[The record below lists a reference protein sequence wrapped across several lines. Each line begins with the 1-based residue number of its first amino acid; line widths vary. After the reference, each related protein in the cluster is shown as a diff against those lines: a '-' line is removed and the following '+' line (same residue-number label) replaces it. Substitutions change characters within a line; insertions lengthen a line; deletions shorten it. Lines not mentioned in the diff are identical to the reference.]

1 MSIPAERLAKKAR
14 IKRATQAAQG
24 RLGEIDAAAA
34 EQLTAIYRE
43 AQADIEARI
52 RAIGGPDGSMRLAS
66 LQQVRDQLAA
76 AVSALAERRD
86 GLLLEQLD
94 EAARVGASV
103 YAPEL
108 GISTQRIANRAAQYM
123 REFVAED
130 GLQLSDRL
138 WRLDSQ
144 ATESM
149 ANAVQ
154 RAVISGTDASRAAQ
168 DYLNQGAPVPAEI
181 SARIR
186 DADAGRVARQAA
198 SNLMTGEMSPHAQAL
213 RVFRTEINR
222 AHGTAYRDAGF
233 EDPEAI
239 GTRFLLSPRHPRP
252 DICDMHASADVYGL
266 GPGVYPRGK
275 SPWPAHPNT
284 LSFEEIV
291 YADEVTPRMPEPR
304 VEWVRKQPREVRA
317 GVLGGEAKRRAFD
330 AGHIEEGAIATPWRV
345 VRQRLQQRGID
356 TDEFERQGAA

>member
-1 MSIPAERLAKKAR
+1 MSIPADRMQKKAR

-24 RLGEIDAAAA
+24 RLRELDAAAA
-34 EQLTAIYRE
+34 GELTAIYRE
-43 AQADIEARI
+43 AQADVDARI
-52 RAIGGPDGSMRLAS
+52 RALGGPDGSLRLSS

-76 AVSALAERRD
+76 AVSVLAERRD
-86 GLLLEQLD
+86 GLLIEQLD
-94 EAARVGASV
+94 AAAQVGASV
-103 YAPEL
+103 YEPEL
-108 GISTQRIANRAAQYM
+108 GVGAQRIANRAAQYV
-123 REFVAED
+123 REFVAAD

-154 RAVISGTDASRAAQ
+154 RAVISGADASRAAQ
-168 DYLNQGAPVPAEI
+168 DFLNQGAPVPAEI

-186 DADAGRVARQAA
+186 DADAGRIARQAA
-198 SNLMTGEMSPHAQAL
+198 TNLMTGEMSPHAQAL

-233 EDPEAI
+233 EDPDAI
-239 GTRFLLSPRHPRP
+239 GTRFLLSPRHPAP
-252 DICDMHASADVYGL
+252 DICDLHARADVYGL
-266 GPGVYPRGK
+266 GRGVYPRGK

-291 YADEVTPRMPEPR
+291 YVDEVSASEPEPR
-304 VEWVRKQPREVRA
+304 IEWVRKQAADVRA

-330 AGHIEEGAIATPWRV
+330 AGHIDENAIATPWRV

-356 TDEFERQGAA
+356 TDEFERQGAS

>member
-1 MSIPAERLAKKAR
+1 MSVSADRIQKKAR

-24 RLGEIDAAAA
+24 RLREIDAAAA

-43 AQADIEARI
+43 AQMDIEARLV
-52 RAIGGPDGSMRLAS
+52 ALGGPDGSLRLSS
-66 LQQVRDQLAA
+66 LQQMRDQLAA
-76 AVSALAERRD
+76 AVAELAARRD
-86 GLLLEQLD
+86 GLLLQQMD
-94 EAARVGASV
+94 VAAQTGASV

-108 GISTQRIANRAAQYM
+108 GVPTQRIANRAAQFV

-138 WRLDSQ
+138 WRMDRQ
-144 ATESM
+144 ATDSL

-154 RAVISGTDASRAAQ
+154 RAVIAGTDASRAAQ
-168 DYLNQGAPVPAEI
+168 DFLNQGAPVPSDVA
-181 SARIR
+181 ARIR

-198 SNLMTGEMSPHAQAL
+198 NNLMTGEMSAHQQAL

-222 AHGTAYRDAGF
+222 AHGTAYRDGAF
-233 EDPEAI
+233 EDPDVI
-239 GTRFLLSPRHPRP
+239 GTRFLLSPRHPAP
-252 DICDMHASADVYGL
+252 DICDLHASADVHGL

-284 LSFEEIV
+284 LSFEEAV
-291 YADEVTPRMPEPR
+291 YADEVTPSAPQER
-304 VEWVRKQPREVRA
+304 VEWLRQQSAPVRI
-317 GVLGGEAKRRAFD
+317 GVLGSRAKHRAFD
-330 AGHIEEGAIATPWRV
+330 AGLVDENAIATPWRV

-356 TDEFERQGAA
+356 TDAFEQGAT